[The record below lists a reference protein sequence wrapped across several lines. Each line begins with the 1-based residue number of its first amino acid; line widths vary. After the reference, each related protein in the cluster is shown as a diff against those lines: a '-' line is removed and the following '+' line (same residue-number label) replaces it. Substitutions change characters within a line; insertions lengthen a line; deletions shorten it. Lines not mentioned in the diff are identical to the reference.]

1 MKYIE
6 YNLPI
11 FKEKEKADLNLY
23 SEKMA
28 EAIKTQIDKFGNPI
42 IFKGTVDTMEEL
54 NNLTDIEAGNI
65 YRVTNENKNYI
76 YNGTSWTEYSDNVD
90 INILEL
96 KSHKYTLKITTT
108 TSNGAELTLPCYY
121 KVGQDVLDVYL
132 NGERLL
138 LSSDDGGTDGHYR
151 EVGDSNSISNKIK
164 ITSDWSLAIG
174 DYFEF
179 VVRGEYS
186 GT

>member
-42 IFKGTVDTMEEL
+42 IFKGSVDTMEEL

-121 KVGQDVLDVYL
+121 KVGQDVLDVYIED
-132 NGERLL
+132 ERLIK
-138 LSSDDGGTDGHYR
+138 SSDEAGTDGHYV
-151 EVGDSNSISNKIK
+151 EVGEADSISNKIK
-164 ITSDWSLAIG
+164 ITTDWAVEAG
-174 DYFEF
+174 MTFEF
-179 VVRGEYS
+179 VVRGEYRV
-186 GT
+186 

>member
-108 TSNGAELTLPCYY
+108 TSSGAEITLPCYY

-132 NGERLL
+132 EDERLIK
-138 LSSDDGGTDGHYR
+138 SSDETGTDGHYV
-151 EVGDSNSISNKIK
+151 EVGEADSISNTIK
-164 ITSDWSLAIG
+164 ITSDWAVEAG
-174 DYFEF
+174 MTFEF

-186 GT
+186 V